1 MLSRTRFGRTLRAS
15 LALLGFSLLGTGEA
29 RAQLLT
35 GRIVDSASTQP
46 IPGAVVQ
53 ALSPDGR
60 VLARALSDGRGGF
73 ALRFSDTLGVQLR
86 VQRIGFRPRSVPY
99 RAAAEPL
106 TIRLLRI
113 PAFLDPV
120 RVVAAQCRRR
130 GRTSPSGL
138 IEQARAGLLASVV
151 ARDVNPAAM
160 TRVTY
165 ERRYD
170 GRGRRVLY
178 QRVRMDSS
186 ASSRT
191 SFSAV
196 NDAAGFV
203 SRGFLMDS
211 DDGAIYFAP
220 DAETLLD
227 DAFSAGYCFR
237 VMPADRERPNQVGLG
252 FEASNRQRGR
262 VDVDGALWIDTV
274 SRELRDIVF
283 EYRGLPPAIQA
294 ERPNGRIEFETLG
307 NGITIVSR
315 WQLSPVGIEMDSVP
329 GQRPGSVRVFGE
341 VFRYE
346 SGGEL
351 ARASWR
357 DGTEW
362 RAPLGTFIG
371 AASWADG
378 RPARGLLYSL
388 RNSPYRAE
396 SDSLGRVVID
406 GLVPGSYQLLLVD
419 RDLLEVGLSIDTD
432 LAFTSERDVVE
443 MPLRALTADDYVTAR
458 CRDQGRY
465 NPDLDHTYLLVRA
478 LWDDGRPVEGARWS
492 VRLLDGD
499 GATEVEA
506 GGESGSDGVMTL
518 CQHLIRDA
526 EVEILVVAPSGMG
539 PVARRR
545 LSAKTTV
552 VPVIFPRR

>member
-1 MLSRTRFGRTLRAS
+1 MPSRTESVRALRPLAVL
-15 LALLGFSLLGTGEA
+15 LALSLLGADEA

-35 GRIVDSASTQP
+35 GRVIDSASTQP
-46 IPGAVVQ
+46 IPGAVIQ
-53 ALSPDGR
+53 ALAGDGR
-60 VLARALSDGRGGF
+60 VLARALSDGMGGF
-73 ALRFSDTLGVQLR
+73 ALRFADTAGVQLR
-86 VQRIGFRPRSVPY
+86 VQRIGFRPRIVPLATVE
-99 RAAAEPL
+99 RPL
-106 TIRLLRI
+106 TIRLMRI

-120 RVVAAQCRRR
+120 RVVATQCRRG

-170 GRGRRVLY
+170 SRGRQVVF

-186 ASSRT
+186 AASRT

-203 SRGFLMDS
+203 SRGFLMDA

-237 VMPADRERPNQVGLG
+237 VMPPDRARPNQVGLG
-252 FEASNRQRGR
+252 FEAANRRRGR
-262 VDVDGALWIDTV
+262 IDVDGALWIDTV
-274 SRELRDIVF
+274 ARELRDIVF
-283 EYRGLPPAIQA
+283 EYRGLQPDIQR
-294 ERPNGRIEFETLG
+294 ERPGGRIEFATLP
-307 NGITIVSR
+307 NGITVVAR
-315 WQLSPVGIEMDSVP
+315 WQLSPVGMEIDTLP
-329 GQRPGSVRVFGE
+329 GQRPGSVRYIGE

-362 RAPLGTFIG
+362 RAPLGRLVGT
-371 AASWADG
+371 ATWAGG
-378 RPARGLLYSL
+378 RPARGVTYTI
-388 RNSPYRAE
+388 RNTPYRAE

-406 GLVPGSYQLLLVD
+406 DLIPGTYRLLIVD
-419 RDLLEVGLSIDTD
+419 RDLLEVGLSMDTD
-432 LAFTSERDVVE
+432 LEFSSARDVVE
-443 MPLRALTADDYVTAR
+443 LQLPALTSDDYVTAR

-465 NPDLDHTYLLVRA
+465 NPDLDHTFLLVRA

-492 VRLLDGD
+492 VRLLDRD

-506 GGESGSDGVMTL
+506 GGESGSDGIMTL
-518 CQHLIRDA
+518 CQNLVRDA
-526 EVEILVVAPSGMG
+526 EVEILVVAPSGLG

-545 LSAKTTV
+545 LTSKTTV
-552 VPVIFPRR
+552 VPVVFTRR